1 MTGDT
6 MKIDRNSVEYRAS
19 KIKMYAYGFGTHK
32 EQRKEIDAGSIED
45 IEKALEFINNDTS
58 LWNADKRPYAIS
70 RLTSRLNYLKS
81 LTPKN

>member
-1 MTGDT
+1 MNNYI
-6 MKIDRNSVEYRAS
+6 IDKTTVEYRAS

-32 EQRKEIDAGSIED
+32 EQRKVIDAGSIAD
-45 IEKALEFINNDTS
+45 IEKAIEFIDNDHS
-58 LWNADKRPYAIS
+58 VWNADKRHYAKA